1 MAYKQNPGRGNS
13 PKTGHGI
20 PSPLKQDS
28 EASKAVGKYKSNKK
42 LGERDMSIE
51 VAAASDSISAARPN
65 NPHLYTSKEKGE
77 MGNVAANKTRT
88 FNESS
93 ITVEKKSVLNPRT
106 GYSNVFSKKS
116 VSK

>member
-1 MAYKQNPGRGNS
+1 MR
-13 PKTGHGI
+13 
-20 PSPLKQDS
+20 
-28 EASKAVGKYKSNKK
+28 
-42 LGERDMSIE
+42 IE
-51 VAAASDSISAARPN
+51 LAAASDSISAARPN

-77 MGNVAANKTRT
+77 MGNVAANKTRA

-93 ITVEKKSVLNPRT
+93 ITVEKKSVLNPHT